1 MDWSPFPTAWPIL
14 DTMQIMF
21 IYIYICSQLLVR
33 SYMYILYIYYI
44 YCVSLCSKKVI
55 TNPSN
60 HLIRSPFMT
69 FFCFCCKKH
78 RFLWFHGPH
87 KKKKKSSIP
96 PAPPLP
102 GVVVN
107 FRREI
112 HTSLPWRPS
121 SPWRRRRRRSRSSP
135 ASCRWHVARQR
146 WVSSTTPAEK
156 WILRLI

>member
-1 MDWSPFPTAWPIL
+1 MLHLQMDWSTFPTAWPIL

-21 IYIYICSQLLVR
+21 IYICSQLLVR
-33 SYMYILYIYYI
+33 SYMYILYI

-69 FFCFCCKKH
+69 FFVFVVKNIG
-78 RFLWFHGPH
+78 FYDFMGLT
-87 KKKKKSSIP
+87 KKKKSSIP

-156 WILRLI
+156 